1 MRSTALCAA
10 ILAAGVGGL
19 AHAQLVVSNDGA
31 ANSNI
36 WYIDLAT
43 NNATSIYSG
52 ADALAWGMTYSESSN
67 TLYWNNGGTLF
78 SSQFSQG
85 GLTPSSVAL
94 TLDGA
99 TTNFV
104 GLAWWQGRLVG
115 TRNIGTEGVY
125 DINPITGEA
134 TLINTY
140 ASAFDFGGL
149 DSDGTTL
156 YGISDSAPAG
166 GPGRGLY
173 SIDVGTGIPSFIAG
187 SPAGDTDID
196 GLAIGNN
203 RAYWVN
209 DRGDQDIFV
218 YNLLTNS
225 FEASIAN
232 PILGTGIFSAGAY
245 IVPTPG
251 AAALMGLGGF
261 AALRR
266 RR

>member
-10 ILAAGVGGL
+10 ILAASVGGL
-19 AHAQLVVSNDGA
+19 AHAQLVVTSDAA

-52 ADALAWGMTYSESSN
+52 ADARAWGMAYSQTSN

-78 SSQFSQG
+78 ASQFSQG
-85 GLTPSSVAL
+85 GLTPTSVAL
-94 TLDGA
+94 TLNGA
-99 TTNFV
+99 ATNFV

-134 TLINTY
+134 TLINSY
-140 ASAFDFGGL
+140 AAAFDFGGL
-149 DSDGTTL
+149 DSDGTRL
-156 YGISDSAPAG
+156 YGINDAAG
-166 GPGRGLY
+166 GGQGAGLY
-173 SIDVGTGIPSFIAG
+173 DIDPNSGIANFIAG

-209 DRGDQDIFV
+209 DRGDQGIFV
-218 YNLLTNS
+218 YNLGTNS
-225 FEASIAN
+225 FEATIAN
-232 PILGTGIFSAGAY
+232 PIIGAGTFSAGAY

-251 AAALMGLGGF
+251 AAVILGLGGL